1 MTARPLMLLD
11 IVYLAVGAGALL
23 GCWWFVTACDRL

>member
-1 MTARPLMLLD
+1 MWHD
-11 IVYLAVGAGALL
+11 IVYLAVGTGFLL